1 MASSIN
7 AAAGGK
13 DAGFDAGS
21 VKKILVVRNDN
32 LGDVICTTPALRALR
47 ETFPEAFIGVLVAD
61 YTKEAL
67 TGLPF
72 IDRVYSYEK
81 AKHSKSGK
89 FASWYRQAKVMGE
102 VRRERFDLA
111 IGIRSRFTKSHAW
124 LVFASGAPKRV
135 GHIPPGGC
143 GSVSSSYYNIF
154 VPDETEE
161 LHEVERS
168 LNVVRRVGAD
178 IKRRRLSMHI
188 PPEELSSAGAF
199 IAENN
204 LKKGSN
210 KLVTLHITSRP
221 EHNREWPIES
231 YVRVVD
237 GLMAMP
243 GVDLVMNW
251 MKKDDMAASEI
262 IKKVKTRPRVF
273 EASSLKGFAAFLS
286 LSDLLI
292 TLEGGSMH
300 IGAAAGTPTL
310 AIFGDT
316 STVTW
321 RPWGEGNVTLKRG
334 ALASLVTA
342 EDVLKAARGMLA
354 GRKVP
359 DLEVK

>member
-1 MASSIN
+1 MTDL
-7 AAAGGK
+7 AAEG
-13 DAGFDAGS
+13 AGFDKSS

-47 ETFPEAFIGVLVAD
+47 ETFPKAFIGVLVAD

-81 AKHSKSGK
+81 AKHSKSGRL
-89 FASWYRQAKVMGE
+89 ASWYRQGMVIGE
-102 VRRERFDLA
+102 IRRERFDVA

-135 GHIPPGGC
+135 GHRPTGGG

-168 LNVVRRVGAD
+168 LNVVRGVGAD
-178 IKRRRLSMHI
+178 TRSKRLSMHI
-188 PPEELSSAGAF
+188 PSEALSGANAF

-204 LKKGSN
+204 LLSKDSN

-221 EHNREWPIES
+221 EHNRVWPVES
-231 YVRVVD
+231 YVKVVD
-237 GLMAMP
+237 GLMATP

-251 MKKDDMAASEI
+251 MKKDASTATE
-262 IKKVKTRPRVF
+262 VMENVLVRPRVF

-286 LSDLLI
+286 RSDLLI

-300 IGAAAGTPTL
+300 IGAAAGAPTL

-316 STVTW
+316 STVVW

-342 EDVLKAARGMLA
+342 DDVLKAARAMLA